1 MSLLP
6 PTLFP
11 RPSWPEVSRVAAV
24 LRRETVGGALLLAAA
39 LIALV
44 LANSP
49 WAEGYFAV
57 RDFGFGPQ
65 LLHLHFSVAQWAA
78 DGLLSISFVV
88 VGKTLG
94 ILTASYLVARFTR
107 ASTDPDLRW
116 VDVAGLA
123 MLAGIGFTVS
133 LLIGELAF
141 GIGSELEE
149 QVKVGV
155 LTGSLLAG
163 LLATLI
169 LRARNRDYRRV
180 RAAEERDSDDGI
192 PDVYESSRRPI
203 GSPEH
208 E

>member
-1 MSLLP
+1 VNLLP

-11 RPSWPEVSRVAAV
+11 RPSWPEVSRAAAV
-24 LRRETVGGALLLAAA
+24 LRRETAGGALLLAAA

-49 WAEGYFAV
+49 WAEGYFAD
-57 RDFGFGPQ
+57 RDFAFGPQ
-65 LLHLHFSVAQWAA
+65 LLHLHLSLAQWAA
-78 DGLLSISFVV
+78 DGLLSIFFFV

-94 ILTASYLVARFTR
+94 ILSASYLVARFTR
-107 ASTDPDLRW
+107 ASLDPDLRW

-141 GIGSELEE
+141 GIGSEREE

-155 LTGSLLAG
+155 LAGSLLAA
-163 LLATLI
+163 LLATSI
-169 LRARNRDYRRV
+169 LRARNRTYRRV

-192 PDVYESSRRPI
+192 PDVYES
-203 GSPEH
+203 
-208 E
+208 